1 MSDWNTGIIDEFRA
15 NEGRV
20 GGMFE
25 GAPLLI
31 LHTTGAKSGQ
41 PREMPLMYLDHSNRL
56 FVFAS
61 KAGAHSHPDW
71 YYNAKANPAVEIE
84 IGADTVKKTA
94 VELDAGERRT
104 IYAEQASRYPQFG
117 EYAAG
122 TDRTI
127 PVMELT

>member
-1 MSDWNTGIIDEFRA
+1 MSDWNAGIIDEFRA
-15 NEGRV
+15 NEGQV

-31 LHTTGAKSGQ
+31 LHTTGAKTGQ
-41 PREMPLMYLDHSNRL
+41 QREIPLMYLDYSDRL

-71 YYNAKANPAVEIE
+71 YYNAKANPGVEVE
-84 IGADTVKKTA
+84 IGADKVEKTV
-94 VELDAGERRT
+94 VEVDAADRDA

-127 PVMELT
+127 PVIELT

>member
-1 MSDWNTGIIDEFRA
+1 MSDWNAGIIEEFRA

-31 LHTTGAKSGQ
+31 LHTTGAKTGQ
-41 PREMPLMYLDHSNRL
+41 PREIPLMYLEDNDSL
-56 FVFAS
+56 YVFAS
-61 KAGAHSHPDW
+61 KAGARSHPDW
-71 YYNAKANPAVEIE
+71 YYNAKAYPSVEVEI
-84 IGADTVKKTA
+84 GTDRLQKTA
-94 VELDAGERRT
+94 SEVDLAERET
-104 IYAEQASRYPQFG
+104 IYAEQASRYPRFG

-127 PVMELT
+127 PVIELT